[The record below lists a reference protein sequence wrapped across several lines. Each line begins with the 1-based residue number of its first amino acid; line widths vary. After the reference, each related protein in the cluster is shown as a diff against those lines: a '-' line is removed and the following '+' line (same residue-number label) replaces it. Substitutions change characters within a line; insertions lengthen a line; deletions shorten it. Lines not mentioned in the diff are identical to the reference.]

1 MDAYWAFMAANRLL
15 LGSIVSLLIAVYLI
29 WKNRDDLRFWY
40 FNFAYGL
47 PVVGELPKL
56 AKDYESKDKNNCR
69 LSEKQLSQ
77 DYMVHYDRFASKN
90 ADYYNNCKS
99 YLGKVDERNRS
110 PLPWYVA
117 ILTVALVFVEAM
129 GFSYVLAGWTIPGAS
144 ESTQQYGAVGIA
156 FLISVILVLFTHWAG
171 HELYQNSLIDK
182 VRTWWL
188 KDSSST
194 KPTTLV
200 PSSNRV
206 SLEDNHLDDDQ
217 PNYIQM
223 LNRID
228 ANASVTKRWII
239 TTITAIIIVVVAVGA
254 TYVRGQVLEKT
265 QTEEVRGQSDS
276 YYGDMPSAVSETQ
289 SNADKQA
296 LTDEQSADK
305 KGAWGTFIVLAFIFI
320 FLQFLGILFGFKWG
334 FGGKES
340 KLAWKDSHDFTTRE
354 SFVTFFQRKS
364 NNIAKIAQG
373 RLTDLHKKLQQ
384 AAMGGGVDVRDF
396 NTNTKTFL
404 DYVSDAKHEHASHV
418 ASTSH
423 LSTAEH
429 KIVAQPTVNTEDNI
443 KCPTC
448 GNDVQKGAK
457 FCPHCATNLEALL
470 VVDPTCPTCGRHY
483 PQGTKFCAEDAA
495 LLVSADTLK
504 PTCVK
509 CGKVYPEGTKFC
521 AEDGGEVKVG
531 FIGE

>member
-1 MDAYWAFMAANRLL
+1 MDAYWAFIAANRLL
-15 LGSIVSLLIAVYLI
+15 LSGVISLLIAGFLI
-29 WKNRDDLRFWY
+29 WKNRDDLRFWW
-40 FNFAYGL
+40 FNYRYGL
-47 PVVGELPKL
+47 PIVGELPKL
-56 AKDYESKDKNNCR
+56 AKDYESKDKQNCR
-69 LSEKQLSQ
+69 LSEKQLCQ

-156 FLISVILVLFTHWAG
+156 FMISVILVLFTHWAG

-188 KDSSST
+188 KDSSSN
-194 KPTTLV
+194 KPNTLV

-206 SLEDNHLDDDQ
+206 SLEDNHIDDDQ

-228 ANASVTKRWII
+228 ANASVTKRWMI
-239 TTITAIIIVVVAVGA
+239 TVITAAIIVIVAVGA
-254 TYVRGQVLEKT
+254 TYVRGQVLEK
-265 QTEEVRGQSDS
+265 QMIEEVTSQDDTF
-276 YYGDMPSAVSETQ
+276 YGDMPSAVSETQ
-289 SNADKQA
+289 SEPDKQA
-296 LTDEQSADK
+296 LNEKQDADR
-305 KGAWGTFIVLAFIFI
+305 KGGWGTFIVLAFIFI

-354 SFVTFFQRKS
+354 SFVTFFQRKT

-396 NTNTKTFL
+396 NTNTKSFL

-418 ASTSH
+418 ATTSK
-423 LSTAEH
+423 LTIEEAKPMDKLVKSLESL
-429 KIVAQPTVNTEDNI
+429 
-443 KCPTC
+443 KCPAC
-448 GNDVQKGAK
+448 GNEVQKGAK
-457 FCPHCATNLEALL
+457 FCPHCSASLESLMI
-470 VVDPTCPTCGRHY
+470 VDPTCPTCGKHY
-483 PQGTKFCAEDAA
+483 DQGTKFCAEDAT
-495 LLVSADTLK
+495 LLVSGDKLK

-509 CGKVYPEGTKFC
+509 CGKVYPDGTKFC
-521 AEDGGEVKVG
+521 TEDGGEVKVG
-531 FIGE
+531 YSGE

>member
-1 MDAYWAFMAANRLL
+1 MDAYWAFIAANRLL
-15 LGSIVSLLIAVYLI
+15 LSGVISLLIAGFLI
-29 WKNRDDLRFWY
+29 WKNRDDLRFWW
-40 FNFAYGL
+40 FNYRYGL
-47 PVVGELPKL
+47 PIVGELPKL
-56 AKDYESKDKNNCR
+56 AKDYESKDKHNCL
-69 LSEKQLSQ
+69 LSEKQFCQ

-182 VRTWWL
+182 VRIWWL

-217 PNYIQM
+217 PHYIQM
-223 LNRID
+223 LNRIE
-228 ANASVTKRWII
+228 ANASVTKNWLI
-239 TTITAIIIVVVAVGA
+239 TIITAIIIVVVAVGA
-254 TYVRGQVLEKT
+254 TYVRGQVLET
-265 QTEEVRGQSDS
+265 TTIEEVRGQSES
-276 YYGDMPSAVSETQ
+276 YYGDMPAAVSETQ

-296 LTDEQSADK
+296 LADEQSADK

-354 SFVTFFQRKS
+354 SFVTFFQRKT

-373 RLTDLHKKLQQ
+373 RLTKLNKSLQRE
-384 AAMGGGVDVRDF
+384 AEKNGVTVF
-396 NTNTKTFL
+396 KSCGKTFL
-404 DYVSDAKHEHASHV
+404 DYVADSKDEHDRHKEK
-418 ASTSH
+418 
-423 LSTAEH
+423 AE
-429 KIVAQPTVNTEDNI
+429 KPPREVPKSEMKLEENNNVV
-443 KCPTC
+443 KCPAC
-448 GNDVQKGAK
+448 GNEVQKGAK
-457 FCPHCATNLEALL
+457 FCPHCSTSLESLMII
-470 VVDPTCPTCGRHY
+470 DPTCPTCGKHY
-483 PQGTKFCAEDAA
+483 AQGTKFCAEDAT
-495 LLVSADTLK
+495 LLVSGDKLK

-509 CGKVYPEGTKFC
+509 CGKVYPVGTKFC
-521 AEDGGEVKVG
+521 TEDGGEVKVG
-531 FIGE
+531 YSGE